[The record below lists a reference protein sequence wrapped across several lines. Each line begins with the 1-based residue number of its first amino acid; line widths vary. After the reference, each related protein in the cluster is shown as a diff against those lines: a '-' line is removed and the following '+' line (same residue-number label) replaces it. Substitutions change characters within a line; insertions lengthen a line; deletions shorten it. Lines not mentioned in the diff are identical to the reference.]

1 MALRYLWFAVGVLV
15 NSFGI
20 ALITKSALGT
30 SPISSVAYVLS
41 LEFPLTIGQFTFA
54 INMLFILGQVVLLR
68 RSFRPIQ
75 VLQLAVNVVFSGF
88 LDVSMGLLSGVA
100 PASLPEQLFIL
111 VLGCAILGVGV
122 AIEVAPDVLM
132 VPGEGLVRAI
142 AITVIDKF
150 GSARFGTI
158 KNLFDISL
166 MVIATVLSFV
176 FFGGLNGVGVGTVIS
191 ALLVGRVVNLANDRL
206 LLIAAIRKLR

>member
-100 PASLPEQLFIL
+100 PASLPEQLLIL

-176 FFGGLNGVGVGTVIS
+176 FFGGLNGVGAGTVIS

-206 LLIAAIRKLR
+206 PLIAAIRKLR

>member
-1 MALRYLWFAVGVLV
+1 MALRHLWFAVGVLV

-54 INMLFILGQVVLLR
+54 VNMLFILGQVVLLR

-176 FFGGLNGVGVGTVIS
+176 FFGGLNGVGAGTVIS

-206 LLIAAIRKLR
+206 SLIAAIRKLR

>member
-100 PASLPEQLFIL
+100 PASLPQQLFIL

-132 VPGEGLVRAI
+132 VPGEGLVRA
-142 AITVIDKF
+142 IDKF

-176 FFGGLNGVGVGTVIS
+176 FFGGLNGVGAGTVIS

-206 LLIAAIRKLR
+206 PLIAAIRKLR